1 MRKLNCWEV
10 LKCGRGIGG
19 ENVGQLGMCPA
30 AILKNADDING
41 GHNAGRCCWAVAGTF
56 AQGKA
61 QGVFV
66 EIVKT
71 CLNCDFYALVRSE
84 EGSAFAGTR
93 AIKEKI
99 SKEAE
104 K

>member
-19 ENVGQLGMCPA
+19 DNVDTLGMCPA
-30 AILKNADDING
+30 ATCKKADGING
-41 GHNAGRCCWAVAGTF
+41 GFNGGRCCWAVAGTF
-56 AQGKA
+56 AKGKA
-61 QGVFV
+61 QGVYV

-84 EGSAFAGTR
+84 EGNNFAGTR
-93 AIKEKI
+93 EIKEKI
-99 SKEAE
+99 EDEPK